1 VELNMEADKLDT
13 VLARL
18 DALNARVHDLTE
30 RQRKQDEFFSEMS
43 PILKEV
49 MATATTRLDAL
60 EKRGY
65 FAFGREL
72 VGVGERIVEGFSPD
86 DVRLLGD
93 SVVAILETVRTLTQ
107 PEVLAVAGEASE
119 VLQKADQVEPIGIL
133 GMVRA
138 SRDEDVQKGMAVM
151 MDVVRHVGRVAEIVA
166 KRRAPRPADDRRARL
181 AAVTGARRRSALGVE
196 RPRASKEAAPS
207 ATAATAAPL
216 GPPPGCAVPSTKAP
230 EVAAVIE
237 GVAFTRDGH
246 LADAGAWSEGLAVKL
261 AGPHGLTL
269 DEARWAVVK
278 FARSDFE
285 ATGASPN
292 IRRLTQGTGVTTKDL
307 YSLFPKAPART
318 IAKIAGI
325 PKPAGC
331 I

>member
-18 DALNARVHDLTE
+18 DALSARVHDLTE
-30 RQRKQDEFFSEMS
+30 RQRKQDELFSEMS

-119 VLQKADQVEPIGIL
+119 ALQKADQVEPIGIL

-138 SRDEDVQKGMAVM
+138 SRDEEVQKGMAVM

-166 KRRAPRPADDRRARL
+166 KRRAPRPADARARL
-181 AAVTGARRRSALGVE
+181 AAVTGARRRPVLGVE
-196 RPRASKEAAPS
+196 RPRASPPKPAAAQS
-207 ATAATAAPL
+207 EGGAAS
-216 GPPPGCAVPSTKAP
+216 STKPA

-246 LADAGAWSEGLAVKL
+246 LADAGAWSEGLALKL
-261 AGPHGLTL
+261 AETHGLAL
-269 DEARWAVVK
+269 DAPRWAVVR
-278 FARSDFE
+278 FARADFE
-285 ATGASPN
+285 ATGAAPN

-307 YSLFPKAPART
+307 YGLFPKAPART